1 MALTITIA
9 SEEVAINPN
18 AWSVID
24 KLNIR
29 STISFVVIN
38 LLNLSSIQKGDPI
51 VFERDG
57 NTIFNG
63 WVDTVLTQE
72 VEPDVLFTTVTGVD
86 NCSIADR
93 RLVAA
98 SIENQ
103 TAGYIVINFILPILA
118 EENVTAGIIDDG
130 IVLTKVNFNYY
141 TCTQALDL
149 LSETTGFYWNINYD
163 KELDFSDRA
172 SNTGTD
178 LDSNIHHKNFSLSQ
192 ENSQ

>member
-103 TAGYIVINFILPILA
+103 TAGYSVINFILP
-118 EENVTAGIIDDG
+118 
-130 IVLTKVNFNYY
+130 
-141 TCTQALDL
+141 
-149 LSETTGFYWNINYD
+149 
-163 KELDFSDRA
+163 R
-172 SNTGTD
+172 
-178 LDSNIHHKNFSLSQ
+178 
-192 ENSQ
+192 